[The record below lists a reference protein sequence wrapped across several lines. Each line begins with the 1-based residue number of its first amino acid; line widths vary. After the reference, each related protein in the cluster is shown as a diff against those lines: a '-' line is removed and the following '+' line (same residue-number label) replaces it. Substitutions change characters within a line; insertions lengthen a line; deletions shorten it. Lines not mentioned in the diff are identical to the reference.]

1 MPIHDQSYRRYE
13 ARGPLRSVRFWPI
26 TREALRLILV
36 RRAFLALL
44 AAGWLPFIGFVIFFY
59 VVTRFP
65 EAGNVVPV
73 NDTLFGRFF
82 LFQWPM
88 ALLLTTFAGA
98 GLIAND
104 LRTGAILVYLSRPLS
119 RRDYVIGKLG
129 VLLALNLSVTLA
141 PGLLLY
147 LVGIALAPSRL
158 LKWELATI
166 APAIVVYSLA
176 MTVVLSLVALAVS
189 ALSRSARVAGIAF
202 FGLLVGLE
210 VVRVVLVEVLDKQ
223 AVALISLQAN
233 LRALLA
239 LLFDLK
245 EFALPVHWGFAVLT
259 LTLVGLACLAIL
271 RSRVR
276 AVEIVK

>member
-1 MPIHDQSYRRYE
+1 MPIYDQSYRRYE
-13 ARGPLRSVRFWPI
+13 ARGPLRRVRFWPI

-59 VVTRFP
+59 AVTRFP

-73 NDTLFGRFF
+73 NASLFGRFF
-82 LFQWPM
+82 LFQWPL

-98 GLIAND
+98 GLVSND

-129 VLLALNLSVTLA
+129 VLVALNLSVTLA
-141 PGLLLY
+141 PALLLY
-147 LVGIALAPSRL
+147 LVGIALAPSHL

-176 MTVVLSLVALAVS
+176 LTLVLSLAALAVS

-210 VVRVVLVEVLDKQ
+210 IVRVVLVEVLDKQ

-233 LRALLA
+233 LRALMAA
-239 LLFDLK
+239 LFGLK
-245 EFALPVHWGFAVLT
+245 EFALSVHWGFAALT
-259 LTLVGLACLAIL
+259 LAVVGVVCLAIL

-276 AVEIVK
+276 AVEIVR